1 MPANHPKKELANKQ
15 TKFTCI
21 ILNVKKAK
29 ENKLDDNFAKT
40 LGAKNL
46 DDIKKLIKDQISS
59 QYSQSLNAITKK
71 IY

>member
-1 MPANHPKKELANKQ
+1 MYNFK
-15 TKFTCI
+15 C
-21 ILNVKKAK
+21 KKAK

-46 DDIKKLIKDQISS
+46 DDMKKLIKDQISS

-71 IY
+71 EYIRSN

>member
-15 TKFTCI
+15 TKFICI

-46 DDIKKLIKDQISS
+46 DDMKKLIKDQISS